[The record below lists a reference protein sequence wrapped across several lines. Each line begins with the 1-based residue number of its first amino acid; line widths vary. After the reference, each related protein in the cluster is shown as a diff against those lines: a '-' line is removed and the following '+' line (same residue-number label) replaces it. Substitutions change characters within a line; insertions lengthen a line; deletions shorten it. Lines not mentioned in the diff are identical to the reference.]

1 MYTGA
6 FTPPTAPLTVTQS
19 AGTNI
24 SAITAGQT
32 QLLILATNSAGLL
45 TDSSTNNFTITNNG
59 SVSWNALTPFS

>member
-1 MYTGA
+1 MC
-6 FTPPTAPLTVTQS
+6 S
-19 AGTNI
+19 
-24 SAITAGQT
+24 AGQT